1 MGPEVRAQ
9 ALFRDRFIGVVRLGH
24 WLIQGDVTPSRYA
37 AGRHVF
43 VSRQGLDTGPIDEA
57 LKSFG
62 LEREIVT
69 IVGGFTAALEPA
81 RASDLIAR
89 VPERHTG
96 DLRAGTIGRSHVR
109 TPVTYANLVRRLL
122 TQTKKQH
129 TIHSHPTK

>member
-62 LEREIVT
+62 LEREIGT
-69 IVGGFTAALEPA
+69 IVGGFTAALALDPG
-81 RASDLIAR
+81 SDLIEIGKAACRER
-89 VPERHTG
+89 V
-96 DLRAGTIGRSHVR
+96 GR
-109 TPVTYANLVRRLL
+109 YGEM
-122 TQTKKQH
+122 
-129 TIHSHPTK
+129 